1 MKRKEKGI
9 EGRKTWRGFK
19 DENKDGMKGSKK
31 GYKEDWNKDE
41 VGITATCTVSHKSY
55 IPYFKVLTFVQN
67 TDPSLKP

>member
-31 GYKEDWNKDE
+31 GYKDVYKRKIGTRMKWGSPPP
-41 VGITATCTVSHKSY
+41 VRSPTSPTYPTLKS
-55 IPYFKVLTFVQN
+55 
-67 TDPSLKP
+67 

>member
-1 MKRKEKGI
+1 
-9 EGRKTWRGFK
+9 
-19 DENKDGMKGSKK
+19 MKGSKK